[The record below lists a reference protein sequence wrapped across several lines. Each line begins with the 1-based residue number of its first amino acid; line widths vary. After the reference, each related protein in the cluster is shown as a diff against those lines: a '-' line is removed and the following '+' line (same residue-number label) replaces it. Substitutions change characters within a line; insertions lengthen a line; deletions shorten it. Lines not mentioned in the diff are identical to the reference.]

1 MPAQSRERV
10 PGRDSRAPAADDR
23 AATPEPV
30 GGGPLAPAA
39 ILALQRASG
48 NAAVGAMLGR
58 APAARRVLARSPKNP
73 FDEKKAFSNGAEAA
87 KALTAYQALTPA
99 ERSAAVAASYK
110 VDLILVLSALSG
122 PDKVHTFA
130 AALREILRTVEE
142 IETRASAGMT
152 DDQIAAEQAAFMIKQ
167 AADAAKAA
175 ADAAAKAKGVA
186 PKPPTPAEIEKARK
200 DAVSAT
206 SIPKSKVTWWST
218 ADQPKWLKRGA
229 AAIDAVVKH
238 AAAHHP
244 ELGITKANFNLDFPG
259 IEARGAGVVAAG
271 SPAQVGKAFVE
282 AVELNPAYVMDVVV
296 HEVFGHPEYGPYGS
310 EYHLA
315 LYDLASTK
323 VPGYVK
329 PAAGSPDRTTELDAY
344 AYQETEI
351 YAVLRSMAYRT
362 APAAKDVGK
371 VPALDT
377 QGLVTWHVDTMTK
390 QWSPKLIVPVL
401 RGLRKRLL
409 LDPRIPMAAVKVFD
423 NAVNATLDAKSA
435 AAVVA

>member
-1 MPAQSRERV
+1 MAAQSRERL
-10 PGRDSRAPAADDR
+10 PARDAPAPGPG
-23 AATPEPV
+23 AAERSAVPEPAR
-30 GGGPLAPAA
+30 GGALGPAA
-39 ILALQRASG
+39 ILALQRSSG
-48 NAAVGAMLGR
+48 NAAVGSLLLAR
-58 APAARRVLARSPKNP
+58 APGRRLLARSPKNP
-73 FDEKKAFSNGAEAA
+73 FDEKSAFANGAEAA
-87 KALTAYQALTPA
+87 KALNAYKALSPPD
-99 ERSAAVAASYK
+99 RRNAVAASYK
-110 VDLILVLSALSG
+110 VDLVLVLSALSG

-130 AALREILRTVEE
+130 AELREILRIVEE
-142 IETRASAGMT
+142 LETRASAGMT
-152 DDQIAAEQAAFMIKQ
+152 DDQIAAEQAAFMIKE
-167 AADAAKAA
+167 AAAAAKAA

-200 DAVSAT
+200 DAVAAS

-244 ELGITKANFNLDFPG
+244 ELGITPANFKLDFPG

-296 HEVFGHPEYGPYGS
+296 HEVFGHPEYGTYGS

-315 LYDLASTK
+315 LYDLAQTK

-329 PAAGSPDRTTELDAY
+329 PAAGSAERTTELDAF

-362 APAAKDVGK
+362 APAAKDAGK

-377 QGLVTWHVDTMTK
+377 QVLVTWHVETMTK

-401 RGLRKRLL
+401 RGLRRRLII
-409 LDPRIPMAAVKVFD
+409 DPRINVAALKVFD
-423 NAVNATLDAKSA
+423 NAVNA
-435 AAVVA
+435 